1 MSALG
6 LMVGAWSMLVQVLA
20 PQATVSDSG
29 AAGEAQGVY
38 TATVSAYSCDAHP
51 ANRMHPC
58 GPFRDGTRPS
68 PALHGLVAACP
79 LEWLGRTVTVEGWG
93 ALRCRDTPRT
103 GWYGDSP
110 HIDVFTSYPA
120 ALEWG
125 IQERRAWTR

>member
-6 LMVGAWSMLVQVLA
+6 LMVGAWSMLVQIVA
-20 PQATVSDSG
+20 PAPVVESSPAENPAPTYQAV
-29 AAGEAQGVY
+29 
-38 TATVSAYSCDAHP
+38 VSAYSCDAHP

-110 HIDVFTSYPA
+110 HIDVFTGYPA
-120 ALEWG
+120 AIQWG
-125 IQERRAWTR
+125 IRERMVTVE